1 MFNVEIFSTIRKEW
15 VAASMYGFSAV
26 HYASKAEAEA
36 EADAIA
42 TKHKAKTRVKKIG
55 R

>member
-15 VAASMYGFSAV
+15 VSASAYGFSV
-26 HYASKAEAEA
+26 LYHDSKETAQA

-42 TKHKAKTRVKKIG
+42 CKHKAKTRIKKIG